1 MMIRSFLPVG
11 QGAFYCEQFGGKC
24 LDTRLNIIYD
34 CGSATDMN
42 YVKHQIDTNFEQD
55 EIVHA
60 VFLSHLDA
68 DHINGIP
75 YLLRYCRVQKIFF
88 PLLTQKDRMLI
99 KLSNMVNGKT
109 NFSFV
114 DSFMEN
120 PYLFFERFDIPR
132 DRQPRLYQIADD
144 SQDYNNIDA
153 VLLRS
158 GSNVRD
164 EIFTEGDVIR
174 YQLKGWRYIPYNFRQ
189 NERIRQ
195 LEMAL
200 YDRMGERLSNADVC
214 DIWKR
219 GTNKDRE
226 IIKAAYKSVKGS
238 FNTNSMTLYS
248 GNGDEVSRQYL
259 LHRTCL
265 RSRCPG
271 NSYPAGCLYTGDYDA
286 SGKDKWVKLRKAY
299 DTYWDNIGCVQIPH
313 HGSRHNYN
321 RELATC
327 NANFVISAGRTNR
340 YQHPHGLVV
349 KDLLLHQ
356 RDVYLVTED
365 ISSEVRFIVEC

>member
-24 LDTRLNIIYD
+24 QDARLNIIYD
-34 CGSATDMN
+34 CGSATDIH
-42 YVKHQIDTNFEQD
+42 YVKQQIDTNFAQD

-60 VFLSHLDA
+60 LFLSHLDA

-75 YLLRYCRVQKIFF
+75 YLLRHCRVQKIFF
-88 PLLTQKDRMLI
+88 PLLTQRDSRLI
-99 KLSNMVNGKT
+99 RLSNMINGGVG
-109 NFSFV
+109 FSFV
-114 DSFMEN
+114 ESFIEN
-120 PYLFFERFDIPR
+120 PYLFFERFAIPR

-144 SQDYNNIDA
+144 SEGYNNIDA

-164 EIFTEGDVIR
+164 EIFTESEVIR
-174 YQLKGWRYIPYNFRQ
+174 YQLEGWRYIPYNFRQ
-189 NERIRQ
+189 KERIQ
-195 LEMAL
+195 PLEMAL
-200 YDRMGERLSNADVC
+200 YDRMGEYLSNADVC
-214 DIWKR
+214 DIWES
-219 GTNKDRE
+219 GTDKERE
-226 IIKAAYKSVKGS
+226 TIKAAYRSVKGS

-248 GNGDEVSRQYL
+248 GNGDGGSRQYM

-265 RSRCPG
+265 RSCCTG
-271 NSYPAGCLYTGDYDA
+271 NSYPAGGLYTGDYDA
-286 SGKDKWVKLRKAY
+286 SGKNKWVKLCKAY
-299 DTYWDNIGCVQIPH
+299 DTYWDSIGCVQIPH

-321 RELATC
+321 QELAAC
-327 NANFVISAGRTNR
+327 NASFVISAGRTNR

-356 RDVYLVTED
+356 REVHLVTED
-365 ISSEVRFIVEC
+365 TSSEVSFMIYL